1 MYKDERL
8 DRRIF
13 KIMPFSRKL
22 VSCPV
27 CVHLAQF
34 SYIDKTTF
42 SCKNASSKLMC
53 QPLCC
58 RLIVSSLRFVNRN
71 RLSDQCLVYNAK
83 GYSGVDVGST
93 AQGAH
98 QTRSQ
103 ERKHVQ
109 YTSLVQVVK
118 VVIQLV
124 PVVPVVKQWLQVVR
138 FVQVMIWYFSVK

>member
-42 SCKNASSKLMC
+42 SRENASSKLMC
-53 QPLCC
+53 QALCC
-58 RLIVSSLRFVNRN
+58 MLIVFSLRFVNRN
-71 RLSDQCLVYNAK
+71 RLSDQCLVYKAK
-83 GYSGVDVGST
+83 GYLLGRVDVGST
-93 AQGAH
+93 AHGESNSFPGAH
-98 QTRSQ
+98 DILSRG
-103 ERKHVQ
+103 ER
-109 YTSLVQVVK
+109 LV
-118 VVIQLV
+118 
-124 PVVPVVKQWLQVVR
+124 
-138 FVQVMIWYFSVK
+138 SVFLF